1 MRRWND
7 FGLGNHEEITQVM
20 ARWSVHA
27 GIRRQVVW
35 QPNRLVCLRMMAAGM
50 TVALQLLCMTDVQ
63 VRIADFSGSA
73 VLGSAVISMTP
84 WPKTPTCVGG
94 GCFEWQKDGKQRC
107 QQSEALH

>member
-50 TVALQLLCMTDVQ
+50 TVALQLLWMTDVQ

-84 WPKTPTCVGG
+84 WPKTPT
-94 GCFEWQKDGKQRC
+94 
-107 QQSEALH
+107 